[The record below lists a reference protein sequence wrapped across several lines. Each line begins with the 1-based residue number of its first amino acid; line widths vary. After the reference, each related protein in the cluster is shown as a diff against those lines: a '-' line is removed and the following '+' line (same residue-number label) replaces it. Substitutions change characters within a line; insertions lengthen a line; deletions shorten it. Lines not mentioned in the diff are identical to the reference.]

1 MRTENI
7 AGPSIVNIPGGS
19 SSMALSLKHTIRVVA
34 SLPVNPD
41 PDTTY
46 YVGAQDFIE
55 FTGLDGDTDIL
66 YNVIGVLVGG
76 SGNDA
81 MSMQINGITTLNY
94 DWRYGYTGTTS
105 AAGNNNDNRIQIGSM
120 QGLNALNMID
130 LKISAETGKNRNMF
144 WDLTTT
150 GVSQQAMSAPLSGN
164 ANWRNSS
171 SNLTSLRFM
180 APSVTGMYGVGTVFR
195 IFSL

>member
-1 MRTENI
+1 MTQINRSTPI
-7 AGPSIVNIPGGS
+7 TGV
-19 SSMALSLKHTIRVVA
+19 MKLKHTIKVVTE
-34 SLPVNPD
+34 LPETLEPN
-41 PDTTY
+41 TTY
-46 YVGAQDFIE
+46 YVNAQNYIE
-55 FTGLDGDTDIL
+55 FTGLDGNTDIL

-76 SGNDA
+76 SGNEA
-81 MSMQINGITTLNY
+81 MSMQINGITTNNY

-105 AAGNNNDNRIQIGSM
+105 AAGGNNETRIQIGSM